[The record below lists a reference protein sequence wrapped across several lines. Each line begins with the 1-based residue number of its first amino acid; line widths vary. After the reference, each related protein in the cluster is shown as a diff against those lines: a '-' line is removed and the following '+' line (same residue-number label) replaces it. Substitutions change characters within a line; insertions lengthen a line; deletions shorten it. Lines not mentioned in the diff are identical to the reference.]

1 MRWAAIIIGLGCV
14 AAAAGT
20 IDDSVPDAR
29 YVEYGRS
36 FAKYTAKFRGQ
47 AEDGRTHVASA
58 VLVAPRWA
66 ITAAHVAA
74 GCTEVTLTYS
84 GDRVGEIQRVI
95 VHPEWADAGMGR
107 NDIALLEAAA
117 DFGLEFYP
125 PLSTGGEVGK
135 LASVVGYGAT
145 GPMSYG
151 HTKVDGLLRA
161 GTQRVDRI
169 ERNCLVCDIT
179 LRGSSMEYGIAP
191 GDSGGPLFVDGRL
204 AGINSYTASP
214 RSYTRSQYGEE
225 SGHTRVAVYRE
236 WIARVAGLT
245 LPPSSP
251 E

>member
-36 FAKYTAKFRGQ
+36 FSTYTAKFRGQ
-47 AEDGRTHVASA
+47 AADGRTHTASA
-58 VLVAPRWA
+58 VLIAPRWA

-74 GCTEVTLTYS
+74 GCTEITLTYS
-84 GDRVGEIQRVI
+84 GDRVREIQRVI
-95 VHPEWADAGMGR
+95 VHPEWADAGLGR
-107 NDIALLEAAA
+107 HDIALLKAAG

-125 PLSTGGEVGK
+125 PLSEGGEVGK

-151 HTKVDGLLRA
+151 HTKVDGVLRA

-225 SGHTRVAVYRE
+225 SGHTRVAFYRE
-236 WIARVAGLT
+236 WIERAAGLT
-245 LPPSSP
+245 PPPPSA

>member
-36 FAKYTAKFRGQ
+36 FSTYTAKFRGQ
-47 AEDGRTHVASA
+47 AADGRTHTASA
-58 VLVAPRWA
+58 VLIAPRWA

-74 GCTEVTLTYS
+74 GCTGVTLTYS
-84 GDRVGEIQRVI
+84 GDRVGEIERVI
-95 VHPEWADAGMGR
+95 VHPEWKDEGLGR
-107 NDIALLEAAA
+107 HDIALLEAAV

-145 GPMSYG
+145 GPMGYG
-151 HTKVDGLLRA
+151 HTKFDGVLRA

-179 LRGSSMEYGIAP
+179 LRGSSLEYGIAP

-225 SGHTRVAVYRE
+225 SGHTRIAVYRD
-236 WIARVAGLT
+236 WIVQVANLT
-245 LPPSSP
+245 PQPSSA

>member
-20 IDDSVPDAR
+20 IDDAVPDAR
-29 YVEYGRS
+29 YVEYGRNFS
-36 FAKYTAKFRGQ
+36 TYTAKFRGQ
-47 AEDGRTHVASA
+47 AKDGRTHVASA

-74 GCTEVTLTYS
+74 GCTGVTLTYS
-84 GDRVGEIQRVI
+84 GDRVCEIQRVI
-95 VHPEWADAGMGR
+95 VHPEWKDEGLGR
-107 NDIALLEAAA
+107 HDIALLEAAG

-135 LASVVGYGAT
+135 LASVAGYGAT

-151 HTKVDGLLRA
+151 HTKVDGVLRA

-236 WIARVAGLT
+236 WIERAAGLT
-245 LPPSSP
+245 PPPPSA